1 VNKPRIQI
9 QEVKEDVYG
18 AMRAIGIIGVLQEL
32 RSCCLATVS
41 GCDEVVQGY
50 YASVSRVLAE
60 AAAEVTRLSDE
71 SKQDT
76 TVKKTLAAAG

>member
-1 VNKPRIQI
+1 VSKPRIQI
-9 QEVKEDVYG
+9 QEAKEDVYG

-60 AAAEVTRLSDE
+60 AVAEERLSDE

-76 TVKKTLAAAG
+76 TGKKTLAAAG

>member
-1 VNKPRIQI
+1 MSKPRIQI
-9 QEVKEDVYG
+9 QEAKEDVYG

-32 RSCCLATVS
+32 RCWCLATVS
-41 GCDEVVQGY
+41 GCDEAVQGY

-60 AAAEVTRLSDE
+60 AAAEVTPLSDE

-76 TVKKTLAAAG
+76 TGKKTLAAAG